1 MRAAEDEH
9 DGGEG
14 DPLVGSVL
22 DELRKPLPRG
32 VEPLVRAIR
41 ERFGAS
47 LEAVVFYGSAR
58 RGDDLGETLA
68 DLLVVVDGYRR
79 AYGRWAPALANAL
92 LPPNVFYL
100 EEHGGGDVEVRAKY
114 ALVSSRDL
122 IRYTASHR
130 LQVYFWGRFA
140 QPCRLAWRRDEE
152 AEERLARTLA
162 AAVRTF
168 LGETAS
174 LVRGSLPPEEIWAKG
189 LTTCYGTELRTED
202 EGRARRIVESEAS
215 VYRERT
221 AAALKG
227 SGCQGLSWNDGRV
240 DIDLSTWARFRG
252 RMRWLVRKPHGKL
265 LNLLRLLKAVFT
277 FEGGVDYALWK
288 IRRHSGVE
296 VEVSDRVRRHP
307 LLFAWP
313 TLWRIY
319 RAGGFR

>member
-1 MRAAEDEH
+1 MSAVEGANGIAAA
-9 DGGEG
+9 
-14 DPLVGSVL
+14 DPLVDSIL
-22 DELRKPLPRG
+22 DELRKPLPSG
-32 VEPLVRAIR
+32 VEPLVAAIR
-41 ERFGAS
+41 DRYGAS

-58 RGDDLGETLA
+58 RGDDLTETLA

-79 AYGRWAPALANAL
+79 AYGRWFPALANAL

-100 EEHGGGDVEVRAKY
+100 EEDASADGKVRAKY

-122 IRYTASHR
+122 IRLTAPGR

-140 QPCRLAWRRDEE
+140 QPCRLAWVRGEE
-152 AEERLARTLA
+152 AEDRLARILA
-162 AAVRTF
+162 RAVRTF

-174 LVRGSLPPEEIWAKG
+174 LVRGPLPPEEIWSKG

-202 EGRARRIVESEAS
+202 EGRARRIVESEVH

-221 AAALKG
+221 AAALG
-227 SGCQGLSWNDGRV
+227 GDGCRGLRWNDGRV
-240 DIDLSTWARFRG
+240 EVALSGWARLRG
-252 RMRWLVRKPHGKL
+252 RARWLLRKPHGKL

-313 TLWRIY
+313 TLWKIY